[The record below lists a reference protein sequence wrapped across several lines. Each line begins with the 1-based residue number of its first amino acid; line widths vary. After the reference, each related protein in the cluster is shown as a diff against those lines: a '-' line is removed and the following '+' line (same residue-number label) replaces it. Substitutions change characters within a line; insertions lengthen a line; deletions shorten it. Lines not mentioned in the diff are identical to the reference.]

1 MTNLVNQVSKL
12 PTRKVQYATIG
23 AAIGGL
29 IGQLVAA
36 WALATF
42 PFLLIVP
49 GVNDQIVN
57 IVQMGIISGF
67 SAAGALV
74 NGYFFRDR
82 EPNYVPVDRDI

>member
-1 MTNLVNQVSKL
+1 MTRLVNQASKM

-23 AAIGGL
+23 AAVGGL
-29 IGQLVAA
+29 LGQLIAA
-36 WALATF
+36 WALASF

-57 IVQMGIISGF
+57 IVQMGLVAGF
-67 SAAGALV
+67 SGVGALV

-82 EPNYVPVDRDI
+82 EPDFVPYEKDI